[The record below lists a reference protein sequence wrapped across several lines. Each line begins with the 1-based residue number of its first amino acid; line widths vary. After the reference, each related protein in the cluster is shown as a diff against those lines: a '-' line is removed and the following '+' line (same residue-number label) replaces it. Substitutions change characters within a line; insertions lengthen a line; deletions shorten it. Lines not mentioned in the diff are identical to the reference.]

1 MAFEFDI
8 ISLGLS
14 IPGFETTGFETEF
27 EDYRIYR
34 TVETEIQE
42 ETYVPEEI
50 QQLISAL
57 QFIIIFEVLVL
68 GVLLL
73 RK

>member
-8 ISLGLS
+8 ESLGLE
-14 IPGFETTGFETEF
+14 IPGLTAGFEAGF
-27 EDYRIYR
+27 EDYDIYR

-50 QQLISAL
+50 QQLITTL
-57 QFIIIFEVLVL
+57 QFIIILEVLVI
-68 GVLLL
+68 GVLFL

>member
-8 ISLGLS
+8 ESLGLE
-14 IPGFETTGFETEF
+14 IPGLTAGFETGF
-27 EDYRIYR
+27 EDYDIYR

-57 QFIIIFEVLVL
+57 QFIIILEVLVL

>member
-8 ISLGLS
+8 IPLELS
-14 IPGFETTGFETEF
+14 ISEFEISGF
-27 EDYRIYR
+27 EDYEIYR
-34 TVETEIQE
+34 TVETEVRE

-57 QFIIIFEVLVL
+57 QFIIILEVLVL